1 MAPYTAPVFFT
12 DRSKELNTQFYVLL
26 NNITASYPDAK
37 INVADTEKQATYNAN
52 MIRMQQLQSDYF
64 IYRNKVVKES
74 ESLSNAGQEL
84 DKQVNDLDGK
94 IKIVQDKIDDLKNSG
109 YSAEGMLDDT
119 KLTRNQIAFG
129 NIVLAGILIASG
141 YMLYKKGFGKEAI
154 AAVAAKVVAKVEET
168 TKAAQEKVKEAA
180 GEAAGKAAEAVE
192 VNEITK

>member
-1 MAPYTAPVFFT
+1 
-12 DRSKELNTQFYVLL
+12 
-26 NNITASYPDAK
+26 
-37 INVADTEKQATYNAN
+37 
-52 MIRMQQLQSDYF
+52 
-64 IYRNKVVKES
+64 VVKES